1 MSNPV
6 PPRPLPKHEA
16 KAAFAKR
23 LYTLM
28 TARGWRQSDLARHA
42 SLPRD
47 AISSYVR
54 AKVFPTPS
62 SVEALCRAFGM
73 SRAELIPFEI
83 DPTLVGGQF
92 REIEPFG
99 MKFSLVQINDGGP
112 PINLLVNQR
121 VTLSQLGAVATA
133 LGYDLEGNA
142 GASDLP
148 LKS

>member
-1 MSNPV
+1 
-6 PPRPLPKHEA
+6 
-16 KAAFAKR
+16 
-23 LYTLM
+23 
-28 TARGWRQSDLARHA
+28 
-42 SLPRD
+42 
-47 AISSYVR
+47 
-54 AKVFPTPS
+54 
-62 SVEALCRAFGM
+62 M